1 LARRVKPPA
10 VSRAPEIG
18 LLAFTFKGPGFSLL
32 PLVLLY
38 FEKDL
43 YQDKLY
49 GQLA

>member
-1 LARRVKPPA
+1 

-18 LLAFTFKGPGFSLL
+18 PFAFMFKGPGFSFL
-32 PLVLLY
+32 PLLLLY

-49 GQLA
+49 GQLS